1 MATGLRRDLRLRVR
15 LPRWNHVHLH
25 CWHLGRRHDRA
36 PLEDKQLDLDLDLD
50 FDLNLDDRAPLEDR
64 QLDLCVRGQS

>member
-36 PLEDKQLDLDLDLD
+36 PHEDQQPDL
-50 FDLNLDDRAPLEDR
+50 DLNLDDRSALEDQ
-64 QLDLCVRGQS
+64 QLDLCGGEQP

>member
-25 CWHLGRRHDRA
+25 CRHLGRRHDRA

-50 FDLNLDDRAPLEDR
+50 LDDRASLED
-64 QLDLCVRGQS
+64 QQFDLCDGEQP